1 MHQKLRHSPLLFQI
15 DQPED
20 MNRNPLDKELQH
32 ISGMNTASQA
42 LVQRTAAPGL
52 AILFLA
58 LVAMWASASVGQ
70 TPAAVVVVIGAIV
83 AGYMALNIGANDVAN
98 NMGPAVGARALTM
111 PAALLIA
118 AICEAAGALLA
129 GGDVV
134 ETVASDLLVGLN
146 IAPASFV
153 LVMISAL
160 LAAAMWVHLST
171 FIGAPVSTTHSI
183 IGGVTGAGIAAAGL
197 SAVSW
202 TDIFIIAFG
211 WVVSPIAGGAIAAL
225 LLFLTQVAITRRM
238 DKLRAARTWVPVFVA
253 VMAGTFAMYLADKG
267 LQRVWT
273 PSLFT
278 TLTIG
283 LLAAVIGW
291 AIAFSGVRRRSVE
304 LENRKK
310 HVATLFRLPLILSA
324 GLLSFSH
331 GANDVANAIGPLAA
345 IVSTLSHGTAEVG
358 TDLPFWVLS
367 IGAFGISVGLALFGP
382 RLIRTVGEQITK
394 LNEIRAFCAALSTG
408 LTVLVASALGMPV
421 STTHIAIGA
430 VFGIGFLR
438 EYRSRQE
445 MMRKSV
451 PIYARF
457 VDPRELNATPEMA
470 FANAREADHRR
481 LIRRRSVYGI
491 MGAWMV
497 TLPCS
502 AILAALV
509 FFIVSRFAL

>member
-1 MHQKLRHSPLLFQI
+1 
-15 DQPED
+15 

-42 LVQRTAAPGL
+42 LVQRMAAPGL
-52 AILFLA
+52 AVLFLA
-58 LVAMWASASVGQ
+58 LAALWAFASVGHS
-70 TPAAVVVVIGAIV
+70 PAGTVVVIASIV

-134 ETVASDLLVGLN
+134 QTVASDLLVGLN
-146 IAPASFV
+146 IAPASLV

-160 LAAAMWVHLST
+160 LASAMWVHLAT

-202 TDIFIIAFG
+202 PSILTIAFG
-211 WVVSPIAGGAIAAL
+211 WVVSPVAGGAIAAL
-225 LLFLTQVAITRRM
+225 LLLLTQVTITGRI
-238 DKLRAARTWVPVFVA
+238 DKLQAARTWVPAFVA

-267 LQRVWT
+267 LQRVWDPGT
-273 PSLFT
+273 PAVVVV
-278 TLTIG
+278 G
-283 LLAAVIGW
+283 LLAAAIGW
-291 AIAFSGVRRRSVE
+291 TISFSGVRRRSQH

-310 HVATLFRLPLILSA
+310 HVATLFRLPLILA
-324 GLLSFSH
+324 AALLSFSH

-345 IVSTLSHGTAEVG
+345 IVSTLADGQATPDA
-358 TDLPFWVLS
+358 DLPFWVLS
-367 IGAFGISVGLALFGP
+367 IGAFGIAVGLALFGP

-408 LTVLVASALGMPV
+408 ITVLIASALGMPV

-438 EYRSRQE
+438 EYRSRRE
-445 MMRKSV
+445 MERKAV

-457 VDPRELNATPEMA
+457 VDPRALNATPEMA

-481 LIRRRSVYGI
+481 LIRRQSVYRI

-502 AILAALV
+502 ALLAALV
-509 FFIVSRFAL
+509 FFVVSQFAL

>member
-1 MHQKLRHSPLLFQI
+1 
-15 DQPED
+15 

-32 ISGMNTASQA
+32 ISGMTTASQA
-42 LVQRTAAPGL
+42 LVRGLAPPSL

-58 LVAMWASASVGQ
+58 LAAMWTSVSVGQ
-70 TPAAVVVVIGAIV
+70 TPTSIIVVIGSIV

-98 NMGPAVGARALTM
+98 NMGPTVGARALTM
-111 PAALLIA
+111 PAALVIA
-118 AICEAAGALLA
+118 AIFEAAGALLA
-129 GGDVV
+129 GSDVV
-134 ETVASDLLVGLN
+134 ETVASDLLVGLS
-146 IAPASFV
+146 IAPTSII

-183 IGGVTGAGIAAAGL
+183 VGAVTGAGIAAAGL

-202 TDIFIIAFG
+202 PDIFIIAFG
-211 WVVSPIAGGAIAAL
+211 WVISPIAGGAIAAL
-225 LLFLTQVAITRRM
+225 LLVLTQVTITTRM

-253 VMAGTFAMYLADKG
+253 VMAGTFTMYLTDKG
-267 LQRVWT
+267 LQRVWDPGAIT
-273 PSLFT
+273 IVS
-278 TLTIG
+278 IG
-283 LLAAVIGW
+283 LLAAAMGW
-291 AIAFSGVRRRSVE
+291 TIAYWGVRRRSLE

-324 GLLSFSH
+324 ALLSFSH
-331 GANDVANAIGPLAA
+331 GANDVSNAIGPLAA
-345 IVSTLSHGTAEVG
+345 IVSTISAGPTQVG
-358 TDLPFWVLS
+358 TNLPFWVLS
-367 IGAFGISVGLALFGP
+367 IGAFGISAGLALYGP

-445 MMRKSV
+445 MARKSV
-451 PIYARF
+451 PTYARY
-457 VDPRELNATPEMA
+457 VDPRALNATPEMA
-470 FANAREADHRR
+470 FSNAREADHRR
-481 LIRRRSVYGI
+481 LIRRKSVYGI
-491 MGAWMV
+491 LGAWIV

-502 AILAALV
+502 ALLAALI
-509 FFIVSRFAL
+509 FFVVSHFLL

>member
-1 MHQKLRHSPLLFQI
+1 
-15 DQPED
+15 

-42 LVQRTAAPGL
+42 LVQRMAAPGL
-52 AILFLA
+52 AVLFLA
-58 LVAMWASASVGQ
+58 LAALWAFASVGHS
-70 TPAAVVVVIGAIV
+70 PAGTVVVIASIV

-118 AICEAAGALLA
+118 AVCEAAGALLA

-134 ETVASDLLVGLN
+134 QTVASDLLVGLN
-146 IAPASFV
+146 IAPASLV

-160 LAAAMWVHLST
+160 LASAMWVHLAT

-202 TDIFIIAFG
+202 PSILTIAFG
-211 WVVSPIAGGAIAAL
+211 WVVSPVAGGAIAAL
-225 LLFLTQVAITRRM
+225 LLLLTQVAITGRI
-238 DKLRAARTWVPVFVA
+238 DKLQAARTWVPAFVA
-253 VMAGTFAMYLADKG
+253 VMAGTFTMYLADKG
-267 LQRVWT
+267 LQRVWDPGT
-273 PSLFT
+273 PT
-278 TLTIG
+278 VVVVG
-283 LLAAVIGW
+283 LLAAAIGW
-291 AIAFSGVRRRSVE
+291 TISSSGVRRRSQQ

-310 HVATLFRLPLILSA
+310 HVATLFRLPLILA
-324 GLLSFSH
+324 AALLSFSH

-345 IVSTLSHGTAEVG
+345 IVSTLADGQATPGA
-358 TDLPFWVLS
+358 DLPFWVLS
-367 IGAFGISVGLALFGP
+367 IGAFGIAVGLALFGP

-408 LTVLVASALGMPV
+408 ITVLIASALGMPV

-438 EYRSRQE
+438 EYRSRRE
-445 MMRKSV
+445 MERKSV

-457 VDPRELNATPEMA
+457 VDPRALNTTPEMA

-481 LIRRRSVYGI
+481 LIRRQSVYRI

-502 AILAALV
+502 ALLAALV
-509 FFIVSRFAL
+509 FFVVSQFAL

>member
-1 MHQKLRHSPLLFQI
+1 
-15 DQPED
+15 

-42 LVQRTAAPGL
+42 LVQHMAAPGL

-58 LVAMWASASVGQ
+58 LVAMWAAASVGQ
-70 TPAAVVVVIGAIV
+70 TPTSIVVIIGSIV

-134 ETVASDLLVGLN
+134 ETVASDLLVGLG

-183 IGGVTGAGIAAAGL
+183 VGGVTGAGIAAAGL

-202 TDIFIIAFG
+202 PDILIIAFG
-211 WVVSPIAGGAIAAL
+211 WVVSPIAGGAIAAFL
-225 LLFLTQVAITRRM
+225 LLLTQVTITRRM
-238 DKLRAARTWVPVFVA
+238 DKLRAARTWVPTFVA
-253 VMAGTFAMYLADKG
+253 VMAGTFAMYLADRG

-278 TLTIG
+278 TLAIG
-283 LLAAVIGW
+283 LAAAAVGW
-291 AIAFSGVRRRSVE
+291 AIAFSVVRRRSVE

-331 GANDVANAIGPLAA
+331 GANDVANAVGPLAA
-345 IVSTLSHGTAEVG
+345 IVSTLSNDTAAAAAAGTN
-358 TDLPFWVLS
+358 LPFWVLS

-408 LTVLVASALGMPV
+408 LTVLVASALGLPV

-438 EYRSRQE
+438 EYRSRRE
-445 MMRKSV
+445 MERKSV

-457 VDPRELNATPEMA
+457 VDPRALNATPEMA

-481 LIRRRSVYGI
+481 LIRRQSVYRI

-502 AILAALV
+502 GLLAALI
-509 FFIVSRFAL
+509 FFVVSKFAL

>member
-1 MHQKLRHSPLLFQI
+1 
-15 DQPED
+15 

-42 LVQRTAAPGL
+42 LVQRMAAPGL

-58 LVAMWASASVGQ
+58 LVAMWAGAAVGQ
-70 TPAAVVVVIGAIV
+70 TPTSIVVVIGAIV

-111 PAALLIA
+111 PVALLIA

-129 GGDVV
+129 GSDVV
-134 ETVASDLLVGLN
+134 ETVASDLLVGFN
-146 IAPASFV
+146 IAPTSFV

-202 TDIFIIAFG
+202 PDIFIIAFG
-211 WVVSPIAGGAIAAL
+211 WMVSPIAGGAIAAL
-225 LLFLTQVAITRRM
+225 LLFLTQVTITGRI

-253 VMAGTFAMYLADKG
+253 VMVGTFTMYLVDKG
-267 LQRVWT
+267 LQHVWARGAVT
-273 PSLFT
+273 IV
-278 TLTIG
+278 TLG
-283 LLAAVIGW
+283 LIAAGVGW
-291 AIAFSGVRRRSVE
+291 AIAFSRVRLRSLA

-310 HVATLFRLPLILSA
+310 HVATLFRLPLILAA

-331 GANDVANAIGPLAA
+331 GANDVSNAIGPLAA
-345 IVSTLSHGTAEVG
+345 VVSMLSRGTTDVS

-438 EYRSRQE
+438 EYRSRRE
-445 MMRKSV
+445 MERKSV

-457 VDPRELNATPEMA
+457 VDPRALNATPEMA

-481 LIRRRSVYGI
+481 LIRRQSVYGI
-491 MGAWMV
+491 MGAWVV
-497 TLPCS
+497 TLPSS
-502 AILAALV
+502 ALLGALV
-509 FFIVSRFAL
+509 FFLVSRFAL